1 MTLNSKTMVTLIL
14 RRVREL
20 KARKK
25 KELYVSFRNGFR
37 PVTFRAFLSLHH
49 SPTPEKKGL
58 SGDNN
63 ESEYFLEEHFHSK
76 VYRDRYVNIHRP
88 SGS

>member
-1 MTLNSKTMVTLIL
+1 METLIL
-14 RRVREL
+14 RRV

-37 PVTFRAFLSLHH
+37 PVTFQAFLSLHH

-63 ESEYFLEEHFHSK
+63 ELEYF
-76 VYRDRYVNIHRP
+76 
-88 SGS
+88 SGGALSFQGI